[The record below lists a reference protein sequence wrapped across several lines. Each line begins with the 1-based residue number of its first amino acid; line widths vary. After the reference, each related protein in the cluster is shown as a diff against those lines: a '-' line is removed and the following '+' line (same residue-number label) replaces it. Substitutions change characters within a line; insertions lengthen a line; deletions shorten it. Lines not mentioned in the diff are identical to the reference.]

1 MPDNILTRFRRAW
14 NVFRNNET
22 YRPYSTDLGIGYGYR
37 PDRLQFSMGTEQ
49 SIVAPLYNRIGI
61 DVASM
66 RFNHVRLDE
75 NDQYKETIKSGINNC
90 LTVEANLDQSARA
103 FIQDVVMSLCDEGT
117 VAIVPVDTTYNPRIT
132 SSYDILTMRTGQ
144 ILQWY
149 PEHVQVRLYNQ
160 ITGMYEDLLLAKT
173 TIAIVENPLYSVMNE
188 PNSVLRRL
196 IEKLNLLD
204 AIDRQSGAGKLD
216 LIIQLPYV
224 IKSAAR
230 QQQAENR
237 RAAIEEQLKD
247 SQYGIA
253 YTDGT
258 ERITQ
263 LNRPAENNLMT
274 QVEYLTRMLFSQLG
288 LTEGVFDGTATEEEL
303 LNYSNRTIEPMASAV
318 VDAMDRS
325 FITKTARSQGQTIRA
340 FRDPFKYIAPKDM
353 PEFTDKMTRN
363 EVMTSNEVRGVMGMK
378 PSKDPKADELRNKN
392 LNQQEEKPESE
403 ASVKDNQNGSKN
415 GRSLVENVKIKS

>member
-103 FIQDVVMSLCDEGT
+103 FIQDVVMSLCDEGS
-117 VAIVPVDTTYNPRIT
+117 VAIVPVDTTYNPRVT
-132 SSYDILTMRTGQ
+132 SSYDILTMRTGE

-160 ITGMYEDLLLAKT
+160 LTGMYEELLLAKT
-173 TIAIVENPLYSVMNE
+173 TIAIVENPLFSVMNE
-188 PNSVLRRL
+188 PNSTLRRL

-288 LTEGVFDGTATEEEL
+288 LTEGVFDGTASEEEL

-325 FITKTARSQGQTIRA
+325 FITKHARTQGQAIRA
-340 FRDPFKYIAPKDM
+340 FKDPFKYIAPKDM

-392 LNQQEEKPESE
+392 LNQQDEKSNSE
-403 ASVKDNQNGSKN
+403 VSVKESQNGSKN